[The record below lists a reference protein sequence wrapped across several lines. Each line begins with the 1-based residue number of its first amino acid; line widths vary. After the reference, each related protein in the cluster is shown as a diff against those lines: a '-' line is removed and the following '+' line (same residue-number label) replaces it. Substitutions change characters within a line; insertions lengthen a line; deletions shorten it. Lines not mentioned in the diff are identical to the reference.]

1 MKREITLAILSIMF
15 LSFIASAAQSDIIA
29 DKIGI
34 DTDDIPQNT
43 EQIKEQYLK
52 QNWEEIITNNAILG
66 KIHLFFMKISPLFD
80 VLFGQPY
87 SLSPRLLFVILLWIY
102 VVTKIDSLLSAIGIL
117 NKPTNALIGIA
128 GGIIIAQLNILSAI
142 INSLATLAFSPESW
156 VMRII
161 AIIISATVIFI
172 MHIVINKG
180 IYSLKSKRLNES
192 KSRNEHIGKQMM
204 EFIKGIKEGQSLTKN

>member
-1 MKREITLAILSIMF
+1 
-15 LSFIASAAQSDIIA
+15 
-29 DKIGI
+29 
-34 DTDDIPQNT
+34 
-43 EQIKEQYLK
+43 
-52 QNWEEIITNNAILG
+52 
-66 KIHLFFMKISPLFD
+66 
-80 VLFGQPY
+80 
-87 SLSPRLLFVILLWIY
+87 
-102 VVTKIDSLLSAIGIL
+102 
-117 NKPTNALIGIA
+117 PTNALIAIA

-161 AIIISATVIFI
+161 AIIISVTIIFV

-192 KSRNEHIGKQMM
+192 KSRNEHVGKQMM